1 MNFWGICGVYFLGV
15 LVSGFGR
22 WSMVH
27 GQWSMV
33 NGRWS
38 MVDGRWSLVHG
49 QWSMVDGVERHFATT
64 RPGGLPFDKLR
75 ASHSIGKGTGVL
87 ENGRECI
94 GVVGIRTES
103 RSISGER

>member
-1 MNFWGICGVYFLGV
+1 MVNSPWSMVNGQ
-15 LVSGFGR
+15 

-33 NGRWS
+33 NGPWS
-38 MVDGRWSLVHG
+38 MVH
-49 QWSMVDGVERHFATT
+49 GVERHFATT

-75 ASHSIGKGTGVL
+75 ASHSTSSLRQAQGRRLDKLGQSPSIGKGTGVL
-87 ENGRECI
+87 ENRREGI